1 MKAELSQL
9 IALQNADTN
18 IRRLQAEI
26 ESIPERRAEIEKE
39 FDQRAFEIRALEERR
54 DGARKERARVEA
66 DILEQKQRAKRAD
79 RNLMAAKKPD
89 EYTAAI
95 READAAR
102 KQISTFETQILEQM
116 EISEQAE
123 KDLAER
129 APEVEKLGAEM
140 AESFKAFDEQAQV
153 KQQQL
158 ESARVERERLMNELP
173 KPISAMYKRIAARI
187 RDGVAMAEARNGAC
201 TACYMALRPQVMA
214 DVRVFDEVGNP
225 IRNANVKLESTR
237 SDGFFCE
244 SWGDTN
250 DRGMIA
256 LPPIHMGSLKLKVKA
271 KGYRPQELDV
281 PTSELNNPVRVTL
294 KKK

>member
-1 MKAELSQL
+1 MKAELSHL

-54 DGARKERARVEA
+54 DNGRQERARLESE
-66 DILEQKQRAKRAD
+66 IFEQKQRAERAD

-102 KQISTFETQILEQM
+102 KQISAFETQVLEQM
-116 EISEQAE
+116 EIADQAE

-129 APEVEKLGAEM
+129 APEVEKLGADM
-140 AESFKAFDEQAQV
+140 KARFKAFDEQVQT
-153 KQQQL
+153 QQQQV
-158 ESARVERERLMNELP
+158 ENAKAERERLMNELP
-173 KPISAMYKRIAARI
+173 KATSAMYKRIASRI

-201 TACYMALRPQVMA
+201 MACYMALRPQIMA
-214 DVRVFDEVGNP
+214 DVRRGEEVITCDNCNRILYYAP
-225 IRNANVKLESTR
+225 ATAAQPASVS
-237 SDGFFCE
+237 
-244 SWGDTN
+244 
-250 DRGMIA
+250 
-256 LPPIHMGSLKLKVKA
+256 
-271 KGYRPQELDV
+271 
-281 PTSELNNPVRVTL
+281 
-294 KKK
+294 